1 MKYISFLFIILAVL
15 LSCHT
20 TKRSEVV
27 DYYPSPSIPNLGNN
41 SKNTIFLYKKREVSE
56 QQFVKLASNKKN
68 LSIIIIKD
76 SNEIKGMNY
85 NPVIV
90 HHIVMAKPIRNKLK

>member
-1 MKYISFLFIILAVL
+1 MKNLSYLLIISMI

-20 TKRSEVV
+20 AKRSEVV
-27 DYYPSPSIPNLGNN
+27 DYYPRPSIPNLGNN
-41 SKNTIFLYKKREVSE
+41 SKNTVFLYKKREISE

-76 SNEIKGMNY
+76 SNKIKGMNY

-90 HHIVMAKPIRNKLK
+90 HHIVMAKPNRK